1 MFKIKRNGKNNKT
14 AISIIEH
21 IIPILTFLSTIFTSA
36 MIATKYIA
44 ENNNLKKHL
53 IFNKSLIKIDLNEVI
68 SITFIAI
75 IVAVIFVIVFFMIKN
90 NKKHSVLREIF
101 IIGLLILNSFLIY
114 YDAFFKYSI
123 SVIIFEMLLSTIIWF
138 TMLKKIKVKNGVEDT
153 ITLIIS
159 ITITIV
165 LLPLLTSFKSMIN
178 SKSTIFLSNRNDI
191 YIAKEKNNTEY
202 LDKIIIYQTN
212 EYSVL
217 CNYTYITTDNSI
229 KTECSAYQVINNE
242 DLIFERYNK

>member
-1 MFKIKRNGKNNKT
+1 MFKIKRKGKNNKE

-68 SITFIAI
+68 SIMFIAI
-75 IVAVIFVIVFFMIKN
+75 IVAVIFVIIFFMIKN
-90 NKKHSVLREIF
+90 NNKHNALREVF

-114 YDAFFKYSI
+114 YDAFFKYNI
-123 SVIIFEMLLSTIIWF
+123 SVIIFEMLLSTMIWYF
-138 TMLKKIKVKNGVEDT
+138 ILKRVKVKNGVEDSAK
-153 ITLIIS
+153 LIIA
-159 ITITIV
+159 IIITIV
-165 LLPLLTSFKSMIN
+165 FLPLLTSFKSMFN
-178 SKSTIFLSNRNDI
+178 SKSTLFLSSRNDI
-191 YIAKEKNNTEY
+191 YIAKEKNNTESSN
-202 LDKIIIYQTN
+202 KIIIYQTN

-217 CNYTYITTDNSI
+217 CDYNYITTDNSI
-229 KTECSAYQVINNE
+229 KTECSTYQVINNE
-242 DLIFERYNK
+242 ELIFERYNK